1 VKEQRTK
8 TRNAVFLGVDAADTR
23 EGALAFLKRYRW
35 TWPSIVD
42 PNRQQARRF
51 GVDYQPAFIVIDAL
65 GRFVGGFA
73 GRGTP
78 ARWSALAAKLP

>member
-1 VKEQRTK
+1 MK
-8 TRNAVFLGVDAADTR
+8 TRNAVFLGINAADTR
-23 EGALAFLKRYRW
+23 AGALAFLKRHGW

-51 GVDYQPAFIVIDAL
+51 GVDYQPAFIVIDAS
-65 GRFVGGFA
+65 GGFVGGFA